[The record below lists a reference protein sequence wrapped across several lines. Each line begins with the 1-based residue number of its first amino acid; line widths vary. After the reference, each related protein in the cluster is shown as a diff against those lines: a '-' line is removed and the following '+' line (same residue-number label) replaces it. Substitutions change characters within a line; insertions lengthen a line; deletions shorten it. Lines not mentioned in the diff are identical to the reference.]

1 MSIGKRADV
10 SRAVWCF
17 GEKYGRE
24 VDAEGGGVIL
34 KWGEGGPL
42 RKRQRGSSPETLW
55 GGVFMRRPLGGRG
68 AGFQRHQRGG
78 RTGSG
83 SGEPEP

>member
-34 KWGEGGPL
+34 KWGLGEV
-42 RKRQRGSSPETLW
+42 SSAL
-55 GGVFMRRPLGGRG
+55 
-68 AGFQRHQRGG
+68 Q
-78 RTGSG
+78 
-83 SGEPEP
+83 